1 MDLQGWLTVVG
12 GVLTTL
18 AVAFTAW
25 LNQRAHQGT
34 ATRIDGV
41 KEGLTSRIDGLE
53 QGLTSRID
61 GLEQGLTSRINA
73 VEEGSRQRDEA
84 RRRGLE
90 SIGRDVAFLAGRQ
103 AERDQRERRR
113 DRQPAGAGGK
123 RRRAP

>member
-1 MDLQGWLTVVG
+1 MDLQGWLTVGG

-18 AVAFTAW
+18 AVAWTAW
-25 LNQRAHQGT
+25 LNQRAHQEKTTQIDGVT
-34 ATRIDGV
+34 TRIDAVEEGLASRIDGV
-41 KEGLTSRIDGLE
+41 T
-53 QGLTSRID
+53 T
-61 GLEQGLTSRINA
+61 RINA

>member
-1 MDLQGWLTVVG
+1 MDLQGWLTVGG

-41 KEGLTSRIDGLE
+41 KE
-53 QGLTSRID
+53 GLTSRID